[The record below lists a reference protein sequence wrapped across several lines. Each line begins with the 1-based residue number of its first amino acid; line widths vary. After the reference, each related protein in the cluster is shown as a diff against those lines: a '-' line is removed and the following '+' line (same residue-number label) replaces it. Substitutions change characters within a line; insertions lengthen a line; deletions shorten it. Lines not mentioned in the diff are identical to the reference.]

1 MLGLIVSTI
10 AYFFGLWLGAY
21 LLAKNDIELPRFT
34 RWIVLN
40 VFALVLALGVAYV
53 AGLLILVVAGV
64 VLKWF
69 I

>member
-40 VFALVLALGVAYV
+40 VFALVLSSLAAIPFPS
-53 AGLLILVVAGV
+53 ILDQ
-64 VLKWF
+64 